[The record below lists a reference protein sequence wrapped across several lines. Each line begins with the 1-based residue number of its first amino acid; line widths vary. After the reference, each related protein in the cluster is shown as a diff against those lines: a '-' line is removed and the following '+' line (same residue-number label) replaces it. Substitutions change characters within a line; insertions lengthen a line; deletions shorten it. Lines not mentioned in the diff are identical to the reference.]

1 MQIQDTRHEN
11 ASRKCITEMHPGNA
25 SRKCIQEMHHEN
37 ASRKCITKMHPSCHH
52 KMHPGNASRKCI
64 PLAITKSFQEMH
76 HENASRKCRSAARS
90 FELQLHN
97 NKPAL
102 KYGLSSGASGPFS
115 TPVTRQGSFFKGK
128 LNRVYLDLWKFVRV
142 RLAVKRTQPLRSK

>member
-1 MQIQDTRHEN
+1 MQMICRYKILDT
-11 ASRKCITEMHPGNA
+11 KMHPENA
-25 SRKCIQEMHHEN
+25 SRKCIQEMHHGN
-37 ASRKCITKMHPSCHH
+37 ASRKCIT

-76 HENASRKCRSAARS
+76 LENASRKCRSAARS